1 MWWENCLRAAD
12 LASKCSVIMIAP
24 LLATHAHTGG
34 DAMDNRRGSK
44 ANEGMKIQLASDE
57 FELTLNKTDL
67 RPEQWAKIC
76 LLFNSLDEVM
86 RDRNDGESFEWRKC
100 G

>member
-1 MWWENCLRAAD
+1 
-12 LASKCSVIMIAP
+12 
-24 LLATHAHTGG
+24 
-34 DAMDNRRGSK
+34 MDNRRGRNP
-44 ANEGMKIQLASDE
+44 NEGMQIRLASDE
-57 FELTLNKTDL
+57 FALTLNKTDL

-86 RDRNDGESFEWRKC
+86 RDRDDGESFEWRKC